1 MKRLL
6 VVFVSFLLCLAAS
19 AQGTRE
25 VTGTVKDEN
34 GEALAGASVIV
45 KGGSNK
51 NYALTDI
58 DGKYKLSARLDASSV
73 LVSLNWECLMLR
85 WLWET
90 RSNWT

>member
-45 KGGSNK
+45 KGGSK
-51 NYALTDI
+51 KDLI
-58 DGKYKLSARLDASSV
+58 
-73 LVSLNWECLMLR
+73 
-85 WLWET
+85 
-90 RSNWT
+90 